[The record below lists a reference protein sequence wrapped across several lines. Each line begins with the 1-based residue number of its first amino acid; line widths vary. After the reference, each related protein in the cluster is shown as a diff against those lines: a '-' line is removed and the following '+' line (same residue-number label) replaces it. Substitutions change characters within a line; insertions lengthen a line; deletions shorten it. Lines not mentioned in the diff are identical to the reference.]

1 MLLTRDFKG
10 PQHNNFDLEYLQWRN
25 IFKSNIEEKMLK
37 IMFLSIWYHKQIHL
51 TAPIRIEIRNQSL
64 KRSFTDT

>member
-25 IFKSNIEEKMLK
+25 ICKSNIEEKMLK

-51 TAPIRIEIRNQSL
+51 TAQIGR
-64 KRSFTDT
+64 